1 MGSEVQESK
10 SLIIFD
16 FEVFRYDT
24 LLGCKILSKEGS
36 KVYQT
41 WDLEEIRKFYQDHKD
56 DIWIGHNNYA
66 YDNLILD
73 AIVQKKDPYH
83 RNYEIIKLNIRPR
96 TKLKLYSF
104 DLMTMAWKRYSLKLT
119 ELLVGKKISTSEVD
133 FDIDRKLTDEE
144 KLRTES
150 YNRDDLDQTEY
161 NFYMMYDL
169 FKLRMDIIN
178 EFGLTMDYLSVTG
191 TQLAAKVLNSHKVE
205 GIENQKVKPK
215 IYDNLL
221 VKNQDIIDF
230 YLNEKFRSNEKQI
243 IHVGN
248 AEISIGAGGIHSAI
262 KKYNTKKALYFDVS
276 GYYNLIMI
284 NNNLLPRTM
293 NEESRNKY
301 IYMYHEQLKM
311 KKTNP
316 VKRGMYKTI
325 LLSVFGATMN
335 EYCDFYDPEH
345 GSLITIT
352 GQIYLV
358 DLLEKLENLVTI
370 IQTNTDGIIVE
381 PKNWDDEE
389 KVIKIVEEWEERTG
403 FVIKKE
409 HVYDLYQRD
418 VNCYFCKDENG
429 KVVYKGEAVK
439 NYDTSRQS
447 YANCNLFECK
457 EPPIIAKGIVEFLLN
472 GIYPEDLVANNK
484 FDMSLFQYFCK
495 KNTYDYT
502 QYEVTDENKQVT
514 STRLSGIDR
523 AFAWNDKHSTGM
535 VYKYKDRDGKVA
547 KAKVS
552 NLPPSV
558 FLYDEDIR
566 SEEVAKE
573 LSKKIDYDYY
583 VYRIYE
589 RCTEFIG
596 D

>member
-24 LLGCKILSKEGS
+24 LLGCKILSKDGS
-36 KVYQT
+36 KIYQT
-41 WDLEEIRKFYQDHKD
+41 WDLEEIRKFYQDHKEG
-56 DIWIGHNNYA
+56 IWIGHNNYA

-73 AIVQKKDPYH
+73 AIVQKKDPYQ

-133 FDIDRKLTDEE
+133 FDVDRKLTDEE

-191 TQLAAKVLNSHKVE
+191 TQLAAKVLDSHKVE

-439 NYDTSRQS
+439 NYDTGRQS

-472 GIYPEDLVANNK
+472 GIYPEDFVENNK

-502 QYEVTDENKQVT
+502 QYEITDENKQVT

-523 AFAWNDKHSTGM
+523 AFAWNDKHFTGM
-535 VYKYKDRDGKVA
+535 VYKYKDRDGKIA

-558 FLYDEDIR
+558 FLYDDDIR